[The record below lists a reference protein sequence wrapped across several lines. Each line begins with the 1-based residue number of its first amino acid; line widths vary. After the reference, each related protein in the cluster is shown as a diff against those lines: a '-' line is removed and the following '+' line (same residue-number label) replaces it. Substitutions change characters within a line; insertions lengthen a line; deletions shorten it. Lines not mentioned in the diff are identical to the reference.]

1 MKSKDI
7 EKYEI
12 MKLKY
17 AEDTRAHGKQLRQLQ
32 FRRTRLGCPRR
43 SFRSRRRPPE
53 AAWATIARVAGPRRP
68 RVGRPRFE
76 HRRPDADATAA
87 DDVLHFGGVLW
98 SQVEHAAAASG
109 MSRLHRGT
117 ERAAD
122 FTAGVDEAGVVIEEI
137 AAVVAAGAC
146 CRCCCRRSCRCCR
159 CLLPEQ
165 WPPLPQ
171 CADVLGSGLGQGDDV
186 QVAGVILG
194 GTLALALPS
203 SPKGSGRNVN
213 SS

>member
-1 MKSKDI
+1 MKSKEI

-76 HRRPDADATAA
+76 HRRPDADATAPMMCCTSA
-87 DDVLHFGGVLW
+87 ACSGVRSSTPRPPL
-98 SQVEHAAAASG
+98 VC
-109 MSRLHRGT
+109 
-117 ERAAD
+117 RAC
-122 FTAGVDEAGVVIEEI
+122 I
-137 AAVVAAGAC
+137 AALNA
-146 CRCCCRRSCRCCR
+146 
-159 CLLPEQ
+159 
-165 WPPLPQ
+165 PPVSPPGLTRP
-171 CADVLGSGLGQGDDV
+171 VL
-186 QVAGVILG
+186 
-194 GTLALALPS
+194 
-203 SPKGSGRNVN
+203 
-213 SS
+213 

>member
-1 MKSKDI
+1 MKSKEI

-109 MSRLHRGT
+109 MSRATACGGTVRRRRVAAPCGDSEWRHREADSSAAWYARGGT
-117 ERAAD
+117 ARAD
-122 FTAGVDEAGVVIEEI
+122 SGLCTAGVLRAH
-137 AAVVAAGAC
+137 GAC
-146 CRCCCRRSCRCCR
+146 
-159 CLLPEQ
+159 PI
-165 WPPLPQ
+165 
-171 CADVLGSGLGQGDDV
+171 CA
-186 QVAGVILG
+186 
-194 GTLALALPS
+194 S
-203 SPKGSGRNVN
+203 SNN
-213 SS
+213 SNSHTI

>member
-1 MKSKDI
+1 MKSKEI

-43 SFRSRRRPPE
+43 SFRSRRRPP
-53 AAWATIARVAGPRRP
+53 
-68 RVGRPRFE
+68 
-76 HRRPDADATAA
+76 
-87 DDVLHFGGVLW
+87 
-98 SQVEHAAAASG
+98 
-109 MSRLHRGT
+109 
-117 ERAAD
+117 
-122 FTAGVDEAGVVIEEI
+122 
-137 AAVVAAGAC
+137 
-146 CRCCCRRSCRCCR
+146 
-159 CLLPEQ
+159 
-165 WPPLPQ
+165 
-171 CADVLGSGLGQGDDV
+171 
-186 QVAGVILG
+186 VAGVILG